1 MLVSPIEKIKLKTAQ
16 KYWKNEK
23 MKQIHFVQKSQKE
36 SHFKG
41 LKKIKSLSITLVD

>member
-23 MKQIHFVQKSQKE
+23 MKQIASLPGTR
-36 SHFKG
+36 FKWP
-41 LKKIKSLSITLVD
+41 KIS